1 MRNAGLV
8 SNVPPHSKSL
18 KKRALIFQSVGGYE
32 DGYRKPLNKP
42 TNTAHCL
49 SFHVVPTKTVKNIT
63 LKQSKVSKQ
72 KCSVPR
78 KPLAFK
84 LTGQVKCFHV
94 RKGYGFIHSV
104 DLDSDIFIHYS
115 AITKNNPKKLMKSVR
130 KGEIVQFDVV
140 MGSKNLPEAV
150 NVTGPN
156 NQPVQGSW
164 YAPDRKQNYSKGFN
178 LQQRLQQVS
187 CMNNSQSNSRISAV
201 NNQSAVRNDFNKKS
215 GAPTSG
221 QKNSSQPPV
230 PTLLAKPKN
239 TSLIG
244 KKPVNMS
251 ETDVKNSQKSQ
262 RQQFLQSLRRNE

>member
-18 KKRALIFQSVGGYE
+18 KKRAPIFQSVGGYE

-49 SFHVVPTKTVKNIT
+49 SFHVVPTKNVKNIT

-72 KCSVPR
+72 KFSVPR

-187 CMNNSQSNSRISAV
+187 CMNNSHHKFGNKQQKNKRSINYRKCYNIIQSPQFSHFKRHEQNFTFNYCNS
-201 NNQSAVRNDFNKKS
+201 QETKS
-215 GAPTSG
+215 GPSESDYESDQSMITQNNSG
-221 QKNSSQPPV
+221 QGIHK
-230 PTLLAKPKN
+230 
-239 TSLIG
+239 
-244 KKPVNMS
+244 
-251 ETDVKNSQKSQ
+251 EC
-262 RQQFLQSLRRNE
+262 